1 MYVCMYVCMLYF
13 AENKKVMAAAANPVR
28 EPCDIGV
35 KLADLGNACWTVSYI
50 TLLLHYII
58 IASAPE
64 YKKSTMLRVSLGLG
78 WVAGSTPKLFT
89 RDSIHCVPKNM

>member
-1 MYVCMYVCMLYF
+1 MYVCMLYF

-64 YKKSTMLRVSLGLG
+64 YKKIYDATSVPGHWMGSRVN
-78 WVAGSTPKLFT
+78 P
-89 RDSIHCVPKNM
+89 